1 MENKKV
7 IFLIVIVLIF
17 LIIFSFKD
25 KLLTIIYPR
34 TYNEIVE
41 KYAKEYNIQEDFILA
56 VIKAESNFDNKIKSH
71 KGAIGLM
78 QIMEDTAIEIASKEG
93 LQIDES
99 NVKEK
104 LLNPDININI
114 GTKYL
119 QELIEKYD
127 NIELALTAYNAG
139 TGNVNKWIEDGII
152 KKDGSNIEKVPFKE
166 TNKYVRTIL
175 RNYRIYRE
183 IYQNNKAKT

>member
-104 LLNPDININI
+104 LLDPDININI

>member
-34 TYNEIVE
+34 TYNDIVE

-104 LLNPDININI
+104 LLDPDININI